1 MDKNTILS
9 VISEQQIFLAFLK
22 LSYVPKGNI
31 SSPFSKDKK
40 ASFKLYANNTFKC
53 NSTGK
58 QGDCFQFVADLKN
71 IDCKSNFHDVLNE
84 IAKEF
89 PAFDFTKP
97 IPEHQKRKNIADP
110 GPDLKTA
117 PNPEIN
123 DSHFSFETKEFEKA
137 HLDYFSTGCWNV
149 TQEIL
154 KKYNVFALDKFEFY
168 NSKKEEI
175 SKLKLFTGI
184 LGFAYKL
191 NDSIAE
197 IYIPKQEKA
206 TKFFLNKFRAEDI
219 FGLEQLNPKAEF
231 VIICAGK
238 KDCLILNA
246 NGFNAVSFRSE
257 NHNVTANQIKSLNN
271 KNIFICYDN
280 DEAGVNARKKI
291 SAKFDV
297 NDIIIPEEYND
308 VAEFFTYNDK
318 ADFQK
323 LIDKVTASS
332 VDKSKEIYSIFHQTE
347 DFISNKYKFRYN
359 QIKMFVEI
367 APLNSDVWK
376 ELNENNLYL
385 DLQKHGIKISI
396 GNLSAILKSD
406 FCKNFNPIQNY
417 FENLPKWD
425 GQTDHIANLAKYVLA
440 FDATAFEYHFK
451 KWLVRSVFCAMD
463 DAFFNKQALVLV
475 SNQNDGKTSFWN
487 WLSPASLSAYYT
499 DRITT
504 DKDGIISLARNFMI
518 NIDELASL
526 NKQDTKQLKALFS
539 MKNIN
544 IRVPFGRNEAN
555 LLRRC
560 SFVGSTNE
568 QSFLADE
575 TGSVRWLC
583 FNIKGINWD
592 YSKHCNVDYVWSQ
605 AYALWKSTTNRNQW
619 DLSKEEIENN
629 EKRNAKFKQLSIEQ
643 ELIGRYFEK
652 AQFGQGKHF
661 TSTDILVYLRPLGV
675 NVNAVAV
682 GRAMHSLGYEKA
694 KDAGVYGYWLHPKPL
709 YEESNFNTLREGS
722 FHKPDSPH
730 IPKIKPI
737 VEPVL
742 QTEIALK

>member
-1 MDKNTILS
+1 MDKSTILS
-9 VISEQQIFLAFLK
+9 VISEQQVFLTFLK
-22 LSYVPKGNI
+22 LAYVPKGNI

-71 IDCKSNFHDVLNE
+71 IDCKANFYDVLSE

-97 IPEHQKRKNIADP
+97 IPEHQKIKKNIDP
-110 GPDLKTA
+110 GSGINPA
-117 PNPEIN
+117 PGAAKN
-123 DSHFSFETKEFEKA
+123 DTHFSFATKDFSKE
-137 HLDYFSTGCWNV
+137 HLDYFSQSNWNV
-149 TQEIL
+149 SQEIL

-175 SKLKLFTGI
+175 SKIKLFTGV

-197 IYIPKQEKA
+197 IYIPQQEKA
-206 TKFFLNKFRAEDI
+206 QKFFLNKFRSSDI
-219 FGLEQLNPKAEF
+219 FGYEQLNPNAEY
-231 VIICAGK
+231 VIVCAGK

-257 NHNVTANQIKSLNN
+257 NHIVTEEQLKSLSNAT
-271 KNIFICYDN
+271 IFICYDN
-280 DEAGVNARKKI
+280 DLAGINASKQI
-291 SAKFDV
+291 AEKFKLKQ
-297 NDIIIPEEYND
+297 ICLPSEIND
-308 VAEFFTYNDK
+308 VADFFKTNDK
-318 ADFQK
+318 NHFQK
-323 LIDKVTASS
+323 LIDKITEASI
-332 VDKSKEIYSIFHQTE
+332 DKSREIYSIFHQTE
-347 DFISNKYKFRYN
+347 EFIEKKYKFRYN
-359 QIKMFVEI
+359 TIKMFVEI
-367 APLNSDVWK
+367 SPLNSDVWK

-385 DLQKHGIKISI
+385 DLQKHGIKIST

-406 FCKNFNPIQNY
+406 FCKDFNPIQNY
-417 FENLPKWD
+417 FETLPKWD
-425 GQTDHIANLAKYVLA
+425 GKTDHIGNLSKYVLA
-440 FDATAFEYHFK
+440 LDEKSFAYHFQ
-451 KWLVRSVFCAMD
+451 KWLVRAVFCAMD
-463 DAFFNKQALVLV
+463 DSFYNKQALVLV
-475 SNQNDGKTSFWN
+475 SGQNDGKTSFWN
-487 WLSPASLSAYYT
+487 WLSPAPLSAYYT

-504 DKDGIISLARNFMI
+504 DKDGIISLARNFII

-544 IRVPFGRNEAN
+544 IRVPFGRNEAH

-592 YSKHCNVDYVWSQ
+592 YAKHCNVDFIWAQ
-605 AYALWKSTTNRNQW
+605 AYALWRSTTNRNQW
-619 DLSKEEIENN
+619 DLSREEIEQN
-629 EKRNAKFKQLSIEQ
+629 EKRNAKFKQLSTEQ
-643 ELIGRYFEK
+643 ELISKYFEK
-652 AQFGQGKHF
+652 ATHGQGKHY
-661 TSTDILVYLRPLGV
+661 TSTDVLVYLRPLGV
-675 NVNAVAV
+675 TLNAVAV
-682 GRAMHSLGYEKA
+682 GRSMQSLGYEKA
-694 KDAGVYGYWLHPKPL
+694 KENGVYGYWVHPKQL
-709 YEESNFNTLREGS
+709 FEESNHGLIENKIYPKT
-722 FHKPDSPH
+722 HPDL
-730 IPKIKPI
+730 PKIK
-737 VEPVL
+737 VEVE
-742 QTEIALK
+742 TEIEMKN

>member
-1 MDKNTILS
+1 MNKDTILS
-9 VISEQQIFLAFLK
+9 VITEQQIFLAFLK

-58 QGDCFQFVADLKN
+58 QGDCFQFVADIKN
-71 IDCKSNFHDVLNE
+71 IDCKSNFHDVLSE

-97 IPEHQKRKNIADP
+97 IPEHQKIKKNSDP
-110 GPDLKTA
+110 GTGINPA
-117 PNPEIN
+117 PGADKN
-123 DSHFSFETKEFEKA
+123 DTHFSFVTKEFEVS
-137 HLDYFSTGCWNV
+137 HLDYFSQSNWNV
-149 TQEIL
+149 SQEIL
-154 KKYNVFALDKFEFY
+154 NKYNVFGLDKFEFY

-175 SKLKLFTGI
+175 SKIKLFTGV

-197 IYIPKQEKA
+197 IYIPQQEKA

-231 VIICAGK
+231 IIICAGK

-257 NHNVTANQIKSLNN
+257 NHIVTEEQLNSLGN

-280 DEAGVNARKKI
+280 DLAGINASKQI
-291 SAKFDV
+291 AEKFKLKQ
-297 NDIIIPEEYND
+297 ICLPSEIND
-308 VAEFFTYNDK
+308 VADFFKTNDK
-318 ADFQK
+318 NHFQK
-323 LIDKVTASS
+323 LIDKITEASI
-332 VDKSKEIYSIFHQTE
+332 DKSREIYSIFHQTE
-347 DFISNKYKFRYN
+347 EFIEKKYKFRYN
-359 QIKMFVEI
+359 TIKMFVEI
-367 APLNSDVWK
+367 SPLNSDVWK

-385 DLQKHGIKISI
+385 DLQKHGIKIST

-406 FCKNFNPIQNY
+406 FCKDFNPIQNY
-417 FENLPKWD
+417 FETLPKWD
-425 GQTDHIANLAKYVLA
+425 GKTDHIGNLSKYVLA
-440 FDATAFEYHFK
+440 LDEKSFAYHFQ
-451 KWLVRSVFCAMD
+451 KWLVRAVFCAMD
-463 DAFFNKQALVLV
+463 DSFYNKQALVLV
-475 SNQNDGKTSFWN
+475 SGQNDGKTSFWN
-487 WLSPASLSAYYT
+487 WLSPAPLSAYYT

-544 IRVPFGRNEAN
+544 IRVPFGRNEAH

-592 YSKHCNVDYVWSQ
+592 YSKHCNVDFIWAQ
-605 AYALWKSTTNRNQW
+605 AYALWRSTTNRNQW
-619 DLSKEEIENN
+619 DLSREEIEQN
-629 EKRNAKFKQLSIEQ
+629 EKRNAKFKQLSTEQ
-643 ELIGRYFEK
+643 ELISKYFEK
-652 AQFGQGKHF
+652 ATHGQGKHY
-661 TSTDILVYLRPLGV
+661 TSTDVLVYLRPLGV
-675 NVNAVAV
+675 TLNAVAV
-682 GRAMHSLGYEKA
+682 GRSMQSLGYEKA
-694 KDAGVYGYWLHPKPL
+694 KESGVYGYWVHPKPL
-709 YEESNFNTLREGS
+709 FEESNHGLIENKIYPKT
-722 FHKPDSPH
+722 HPDLS
-730 IPKIKPI
+730 KIK
-737 VEPVL
+737 VDV
-742 QTEIALK
+742 QTEIEMKN

>member
-1 MDKNTILS
+1 MS
-9 VISEQQIFLAFLK
+9 
-22 LSYVPKGNI
+22 
-31 SSPFSKDKK
+31 
-40 ASFKLYANNTFKC
+40 
-53 NSTGK
+53 
-58 QGDCFQFVADLKN
+58 
-71 IDCKSNFHDVLNE
+71 
-84 IAKEF
+84 
-89 PAFDFTKP
+89 
-97 IPEHQKRKNIADP
+97 
-110 GPDLKTA
+110 
-117 PNPEIN
+117 
-123 DSHFSFETKEFEKA
+123 
-137 HLDYFSTGCWNV
+137 FST
-149 TQEIL
+149 Q
-154 KKYNVFALDKFEFY
+154 
-168 NSKKEEI
+168 KKEEI
-175 SKLKLFTGI
+175 TKLKLFDGV
-184 LGFAYKL
+184 LGFAYQL
-191 NDSIAE
+191 NENVAE
-197 IYIPKQEKA
+197 IYIPQQAKA
-206 TKFFLNKFRAEDI
+206 QKFFLNKFRAEDI
-219 FGLEQLNPKAEF
+219 FGLSEIPHKAEY

-246 NGFNAVSFRSE
+246 NGFPAVSFRSE
-257 NHNVTANQIKSLNN
+257 NHNITAAQIKLLEG
-271 KNIFICYDN
+271 KQLFICYDN
-280 DEAGVNARKKI
+280 DDAGAKAAKKI
-291 SAKFDV
+291 AEKFNITQINLPTNF
-297 NDIIIPEEYND
+297 NDI
-308 VAEFFTYNDK
+308 
-318 ADFQK
+318 ADFFKTKSKNDFDK
-323 LIDKVTASS
+323 LIVAAFQSTIDT
-332 VDKSKEIYSIFHQTE
+332 SKEIYSIFHQTE
-347 DFISNKYKFRYN
+347 DFISKKYKFRYN

-367 APLNSDVWK
+367 APLNSEAWK

-406 FCKNFNPIQNY
+406 FCKDFNPIQNY

-425 GQTDHIANLAKYVLA
+425 GVTDHIANLAKYVLA
-440 FDATAFEYHFK
+440 FDASAFEYHFK

-463 DAFFNKQALVLV
+463 DHFFNKQALVLV

-487 WLSPASLSAYYT
+487 WLSPAPLSAYYT

-592 YSKHCNVDYVWSQ
+592 YSKHCNVDFVWAQ
-605 AYALWKSTTNRNQW
+605 AFALWQSTTNRNQW

-652 AQFGQGKHF
+652 AIGNQGSHF

-675 NVNAVAV
+675 TVNAIAV
-682 GRAMHSLGYEKA
+682 GRALHSLGYEKI
-694 KDAGVYGYWLHPKPL
+694 KHGSVYGYWVHPKPL
-709 YEESNFNTLREGS
+709 YDEPNTYDAVKKS
-722 FHKPDSPH
+722 
-730 IPKIKPI
+730 
-737 VEPVL
+737 
-742 QTEIALK
+742 IANAN